1 MVSEE
6 HMMAYVASYGGGS
19 WSAVPLEGPDL
30 KLSPKEQRFSYGPGC
45 RNNTSHPHETVV
57 LGSHVW
63 VVDLGCDA
71 IYHYNKTEKGLE
83 RLETAHV
90 GPGRGPR
97 HMLVIPERNISLVVC
112 ELENFLQVHSLDNKT
127 GQLTLKKEVSLV
139 SVKNNAGAEI
149 LLHHNRKWVYVSSR
163 GVGTVVVFHLLDND
177 QVLEK
182 VQEFRL
188 TGTWP
193 RHMSIYQDEDL
204 LKYKWLVVADQMGN
218 HLEILNVNKTD
229 GTLTAAGPVVP
240 TPPGPSWVNFQG

>member
-1 MVSEE
+1 MISDE
-6 HMMAYVASYGGGS
+6 HSMAYVASYGGGS
-19 WSAVPLEGPDL
+19 WSAIPLEGPEQ
-30 KLSPKEQRFSYGPGC
+30 KLSPNEQRFVFGPGC

-57 LGSHVW
+57 QGSHVW

-71 IYHYNKTEKGLE
+71 IYHYNKTEKGME

-90 GPGRGPR
+90 GTGRGPR
-97 HMLVIPERNISLVVC
+97 HMLLIPERNISLVVC

-163 GVGTVVVFHLLDND
+163 GVGTVVVFHLVDND
-177 QVLEK
+177 QVVEK

-193 RHMSIYQDEDL
+193 RHMAIYQGDYY
-204 LKYKWLVVADQMGN
+204 KNKWLVVADQKGN
-218 HLEILNVNKTD
+218 HLELLTVNSTD
-229 GTLTAAGPVVP
+229 GTLTAGQIVP
-240 TPPGPSWVNFQG
+240 TAPGPSWVIY